1 MSASIWI
8 EVTEPVTDE
17 LVHNFR
23 NFGEDV
29 YRALKDVCC
38 VSLNEIDRC
47 ENAFGV
53 WDIPDHAMPGVR
65 DTIGRLLREYGF
77 HESARLSMR
86 DGPGPCWEPTVP

>member
-1 MSASIWI
+1 MSESIWI
-8 EVTEPVTDE
+8 EVNEPATDE

-38 VSLNEIDRC
+38 VSLNEIDLS

-53 WDIPDHAMPGVR
+53 WDIPEPAIPGVR
-65 DTIGRLLREYGF
+65 DTIERLLREYGF
-77 HESARLSMR
+77 QDSARLTMR
-86 DGPGPCWEPTVP
+86 DGPPCWEPADS